1 MPISDKKALIQKVE
15 SALKDELSA
24 AKLESILAIIST
36 QLNDFEVTQIA
47 NAEEYSQSS
56 ELLEAFLTAKT
67 VEGRSPKT
75 VERYRYIIS
84 KLLDYVKTPVPR
96 ISVYHIRQYLMSC
109 KTGGMADSTIEGIRC
124 TFCSFFGWLAREQL
138 IERNPMTNIAVI
150 KAQKKVRLPFSPV
163 ELAKIYENCT
173 NDRDLAICHFLD
185 ATGGRISEVCALNR
199 DDIDFRTLEIT
210 VLGKGNKERKV
221 YMDTVTAMILQRYLD
236 GRSDDSPA
244 LFVGKGTTRLMP
256 QGVRAILKR
265 IGSAAGVSNV
275 HPHRFRRTLATSLID
290 NGMTIQE
297 VAHILGHERLDTTMK
312 YVHVSDNNV
321 STNYQR
327 YARA

>member
-1 MPISDKKALIQKVE
+1 MPIAD
-15 SALKDELSA
+15 
-24 AKLESILAIIST
+24 KLELLKEVENGLGDDLTATTLRTIMAKFSTILDSY
-36 QLNDFEVTQIA
+36 EVERTA
-47 NAEEYSQSS
+47 RPEDNLLSP
-56 ELLEAFLTAKT
+56 ELLEAFLAAKT
-67 VEGRSPKT
+67 IEGRSPKT

-84 KLLDYVKTPVPR
+84 RMLDYVKTPIPR
-96 ISVYHIRQYLMSC
+96 ISVYHVRQYLMAC

-124 TFCSFFGWLAREQL
+124 AFCSFFGWLAREQL
-138 IERNPMTNIAVI
+138 IERNPMTNISVI
-150 KAQKKVRLPFSPV
+150 RAQKKVRLPFTPV
-163 ELAKIYENCT
+163 ELARIYESCT

-199 DDIDFRTLEIT
+199 KDIDFRTLEIK

-236 GRSDDSPA
+236 GRTDESPA

-256 QGVRAILKR
+256 QGIRAILKR
-265 IGSAAGVSNV
+265 IGTAAGVTNV